1 MWLLPSEGNVNRS
14 MSVAQVCSLA
24 HIDVGQ
30 SISVD
35 RFKRWEATLA
45 KTVSQFVFK
54 PNPGADMQ
62 QLLALVKESAEL
74 WRKHGAEVSLWS
86 VQVGEVGNLA
96 FTVHCD
102 SASKMGAVTDGIN
115 ADPAF
120 AAWRAKNVKAG
131 LASWV
136 RSNQAYQVEI

>member
-1 MWLLPSEGNVNRS
+1 M
-14 MSVAQVCSLA
+14 
-24 HIDVGQ
+24 
-30 SISVD
+30 
-35 RFKRWEATLA
+35 A
-45 KTVSQFVFK
+45 KTITQFVFK
-54 PNPGADMQ
+54 PNPGVDMQ

-102 SASKMGAVTDGIN
+102 SASKMGAVTDGVN
-115 ADPAF
+115 SDPAF
-120 AAWRAKNVKAG
+120 AAWRVKHIKAG

-136 RSNQAYQVEI
+136 RSNQAYQIEI